1 VSRDYDGGPLEA
13 TPIGDTTPVVAPLA
27 QPQEDSLPPSGGN
40 DPSAGA
46 VQPPAVRH
54 PAKFS
59 VEILAELNRLLDA
72 FKVEGRILDPF
83 GGVGGIHSLQTDK
96 RLTWAIEI
104 EPEWAAAS
112 AFFGPTVCADFFEMS
127 FTEPYAAVVTSPT
140 YGNRMAD
147 TYAGDAKGSKRMTY
161 TTVLGHEL
169 SDNNSGAMQW
179 GDEYRRFHE
188 DAWARV
194 FDEVLQPGGM
204 LLLNVKD
211 HIRSGAKMPV
221 AAWHK
226 ATCKRLGFEF
236 IADVAVGVRGM
247 GFGANGKV
255 RVENEHILVMRKP

>member
-1 VSRDYDGGPLEA
+1 MSRDYDGGPLEA
-13 TPIGDTTPVVAPLA
+13 TAIGDITPVVAPLA
-27 QPQEDSLPPSGGN
+27 VPQEDLIPPSGGN
-40 DPSAGA
+40 SPSAGA
-46 VQPPAVRH
+46 VQPPTTKH

-112 AFFGPTVCADFFEMS
+112 AFHGPTVCADFFEMAFS
-127 FTEPYAAVVTSPT
+127 EPYAAVVTSPT

-147 TYAGDAKGSKRMTY
+147 NHEAKDDSKRITY
-161 TTVLGHEL
+161 RHVLGHEL
-169 SDNNSGAMQW
+169 SENNSGGMQW

-188 DAWARV
+188 QAWGRV
-194 FDEVLQPGGM
+194 FDECLVDGG
-204 LLLNVKD
+204 LFLLNVKD
-211 HIRSGAKMPV
+211 HIRAGHKQPV
-221 AAWHK
+221 VKWHK
-226 ATCKRLGFEF
+226 ATCKNAGFQF

-247 GFGANGKV
+247 GFGANGKA
-255 RVENEHILVMRKP
+255 RVENEHVLVMRKPS